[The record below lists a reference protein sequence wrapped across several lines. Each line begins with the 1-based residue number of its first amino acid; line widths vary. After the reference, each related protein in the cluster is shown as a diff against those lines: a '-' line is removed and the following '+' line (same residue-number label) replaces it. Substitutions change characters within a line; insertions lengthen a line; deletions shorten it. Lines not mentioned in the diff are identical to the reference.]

1 MNFKLNVGLKL
12 YSTDTS
18 LIDNALRIQEEG
30 YYDYIELYIIPGSYK
45 QAINAWKALNVPFV
59 IHAPHSFH
67 EFNLA
72 QANMWKTN
80 QRNFNEA
87 QLFADSFEADIIIVH
102 GGNNGSFAETLR
114 QIDLLEERRIAL
126 ENKPKFGQKNERCI
140 GWSPSEFRWAV
151 DAGFSNA
158 FVLDFVHAVCAA
170 NSLDVDVM
178 GIISEFLEFKPK
190 IFHLSDGDNS
200 SEIDIHL
207 NLGKGSL
214 DLAGF
219 LSVVPEGALLTIET
233 PRDPSNG
240 LEDFVNDV
248 CFLRNVFSR
257 KKRDEKNHKAGW

>member
-1 MNFKLNVGLKL
+1 MEVGLKL
-12 YSTDTS
+12 YSTDVVS
-18 LIDNALRIQEEG
+18 IPDVLKLRKQG
-30 YYDYIELYIIPGSYK
+30 FFDYVELYIIPSSYK
-45 QAINAWKALNVPFV
+45 GTINAWKSLNVPFV

-67 EFNLA
+67 GFNLA
-72 QANMWKTN
+72 QTNMWKTN

-87 QLFADSFEADIIIVH
+87 QLFADSFEADVIIVH

-114 QIDLLEERRIAL
+114 QIDLLKERRIAL
-126 ENKPKFGQKNERCI
+126 ENKPKFGLKNERCV

-158 FVLDFVHAVCAA
+158 FVLDFGHAVCAA
-170 NSLDVDVM
+170 NSMHIDTM
-178 GIISEFLEFKPK
+178 GFIGEFLKFKPK

-200 SEIDIHL
+200 SEIDDHF

-214 DLAGF
+214 DIEGF
-219 LSVVPEGALLTIET
+219 LSVVPDGSCLTIET

-257 KKRDEKNHKAGW
+257 KKRDGKNHKTG